1 MDIRTLIS
9 QELLFFGEPIEL
21 ADRILGCKT
30 IRSHAP
36 MVSWAIAQ
44 MVKRRYRQ
52 RSELA
57 ELIHDL
63 GFKKSSLY
71 HILYDIHP
79 KKVVEI
85 RALPEYAAVI
95 SEVTTYVGGGV
106 ALWESIMAYAYKV
119 PHELA
124 LISMLERGIDPR
136 DVACVLHTAY
146 EKPYRLKLKYG
157 IKSNK

>member
-30 IRSHAP
+30 VRSHARIT
-36 MVSWAIAQ
+36 SWAIAQ
-44 MVKRRYRQ
+44 MVKRRYMQ

-57 ELIHDL
+57 ALIEDL

-71 HILYDIHP
+71 HIVYDTHP
-79 KKVVEI
+79 LKLSEV
-85 RALPEYAAVI
+85 RAKPEYKTVMD
-95 SEVTTYVGGGV
+95 EVTTYIGGGTE
-106 ALWESIMAYAYKV
+106 LWESIMTYAYKV

-124 LISMLERGIDPR
+124 LISMLKRGVDPR
-136 DVACVLHTAY
+136 DVACVLNTAY